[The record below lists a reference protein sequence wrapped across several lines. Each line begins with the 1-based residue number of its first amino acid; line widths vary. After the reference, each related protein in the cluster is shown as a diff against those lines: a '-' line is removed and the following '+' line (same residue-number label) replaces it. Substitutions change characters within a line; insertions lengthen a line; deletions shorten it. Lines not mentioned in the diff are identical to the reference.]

1 MLRERKT
8 MRENFFQKKRKRKK
22 GLRRKI
28 KGTHAEEENNR
39 SKRGKS
45 KMQIVLRGK

>member
-1 MLRERKT
+1 
-8 MRENFFQKKRKRKK
+8 MRIFFFETTRKRKNK

-45 KMQIVLRGK
+45 KMQIVLRRK

>member
-1 MLRERKT
+1 MLRGKN
-8 MRENFFQKKRKRKK
+8 MRDIFLWKRKNK

-39 SKRGKS
+39 SKGGK
-45 KMQIVLRGK
+45 

>member
-1 MLRERKT
+1 
-8 MRENFFQKKRKRKK
+8 MRENFFSKKKGSGKK